1 MKEKSHKGQRHK
13 GCALCD
19 QEKRA
24 GNAAERRPARD
35 RRQIEGAKTEGS
47 DASVRTGFVGALIG
61 TYGTSEDVQAFVR
74 EERAAWGE

>member
-35 RRQIEGAKTEGS
+35 RRWIEGTEIDGS
-47 DASVRTGFVGALIG
+47 APAIDEASA
-61 TYGTSEDVQAFVR
+61 S
-74 EERAAWGE
+74 

>member
-35 RRQIEGAKTEGS
+35 RRWIEGSAVDVADPGV
-47 DASVRTGFVGALIG
+47 DDLI
-61 TYGTSEDVQAFVR
+61 R
-74 EERAAWGE
+74 P